1 MSKSTE
7 RTFIES
13 DAFGNLVPE
22 INKKATRKKGP
33 GRPVYY
39 EMIFWCTFTFWSG
52 KLALKEGDKK

>member
-33 GRPVYY
+33 ERPVY
-39 EMIFWCTFTFWSG
+39 
-52 KLALKEGDKK
+52 